1 MGRLDNNV
9 AVVTGGASNPSLG
22 RSMSIAFAREGAKVI
37 LTDIDTEGGKK
48 VEDEILSSNG
58 EAFFIEHD
66 VTSTQGWSEVKNKT
80 IEKYSKID
88 ILVNNA
94 GIAIIK
100 PLEETSEEEWDKTLD
115 VNLKSIFL
123 GCKTF
128 LPSMREQKSG
138 SIINIS
144 SIAGLVGLANCS
156 AYNASKGGVRL
167 LTKNIAVEYGEFNVR
182 CNSIHPGFMATN
194 MNDPKV
200 VAARGRDINAL
211 TDAIPLKR
219 MGTAEDIANCALF
232 LASDESVYVTG
243 SEYTVDAGLT
253 AK

>member
-1 MGRLDNNV
+1 MGRLDNKI

-22 RSMSIAFAREGAKVI
+22 RSMSLAFAREGAKVI
-37 LTDIDTEGGKK
+37 LTDIDVEGGKK

-66 VTSTQGWSEVKNKT
+66 VTSPEGLEEVKSKT
-80 IEKYSKID
+80 LDKYKKID

-100 PLEETSEEEWDKTLD
+100 PIEETSEEEWDKTID
-115 VNLKSIFL
+115 VNLKSVFL

-128 LPSMREQKSG
+128 LPNMREQKNG

-144 SIAGLVGLANCS
+144 SIAGIVGLANCS

-167 LTKNIAVEYGEFNVR
+167 LTKNIAIEYGDYNVR

-200 VAARGRDINAL
+200 VEARGRDISAL

-243 SEYTVDAGLT
+243 SEFVIDGGTV

>member
-1 MGRLDNNV
+1 
-9 AVVTGGASNPSLG
+9 
-22 RSMSIAFAREGAKVI
+22 MSIAFAREGAKVI

>member
-1 MGRLDNNV
+1 MGRLDNKI

-37 LTDIDTEGGKK
+37 LTDIDVEGGKK

-66 VTSTQGWSEVKNKT
+66 VTSPEGWAEVKSKT
-80 IEKYSKID
+80 LEKYKKID

-100 PLEETSEEEWDKTLD
+100 PIEETSEEEWDKTID

-128 LPSMREQKSG
+128 LPNMREQKNG

-144 SIAGLVGLANCS
+144 SIAGIVGLANCS

-167 LTKNIAVEYGEFNVR
+167 LTKNIAIEYGDYNVR
-182 CNSIHPGFMATN
+182 CQHYFQ
-194 MNDPKV
+194 
-200 VAARGRDINAL
+200 
-211 TDAIPLKR
+211 
-219 MGTAEDIANCALF
+219 
-232 LASDESVYVTG
+232 
-243 SEYTVDAGLT
+243 
-253 AK
+253 